1 MTVVWCS
8 RAVVG
13 SQVCVDVEVEVASG
27 RIAALRPDRPQSR
40 DDAEVVLDGVVVP
53 AFANT
58 HSHLFHRGL
67 RGAGGGEDF
76 WSWRERM
83 YALANRLDP
92 DSYHRLARAAMA
104 EMLDAGYT
112 RLGEFHYV
120 HHDAAG
126 RWGRHEMELALAH
139 AALEAGMRLTLLDTC
154 YLHAGLGPDGSG
166 LPLSGEQAGFGDGS
180 VSGWLERW
188 YELREALPAGVELGA
203 AVHSVRALTPG
214 EIAEAVAGLPAEVP
228 LHVHLSEQPREN
240 AECLAATGLTPTGVL
255 REAGALSARTTAVH
269 ATHLSD
275 DDVAALAG
283 AGTSVSLCPSTEA
296 DLGDGIARVEDLLG
310 AGVRLGIGSDEN
322 VVTDPLLELRML
334 EAGARLSLG
343 RRGVVA
349 SEELW
354 RIGTTHG
361 RAMLTALD
369 EHSAG
374 GGSGSDGVGLAVG
387 QDADLVCIDPSSARL
402 AGVDPLRYP
411 LVATG
416 DDVTTTVVAGRVVP
430 RSDPATLRE
439 ALAGL
444 GVEDGSR

>member
-1 MTVVWCS
+1 MTRVWCS
-8 RAVVG
+8 RAVLD
-13 SQVCVDVEVEVASG
+13 SQVREDVEVVVASG
-27 RIAALRPDRPQSR
+27 RIAALGPDLPQAR
-40 DDAEVVLDGVVVP
+40 GDADVVLDGVVAP

-83 YALANRLDP
+83 YALAARLDP
-92 DSYHRLARAAMA
+92 DSYHRLARAAMG

-120 HHDAAG
+120 HHDVER

-139 AALEAGMRLTLLDTC
+139 AACEAGMRLTLLDTC

-166 LPLSGEQAGFGDGS
+166 LPLAREQAGFGDGS
-180 VSGWLERW
+180 VHGWLERW
-188 YELREALPAGVELGA
+188 HELREVLPEGVELGA
-203 AVHSVRALTPG
+203 AVHSVRTLTPR
-214 EIAEAVAGLPAEVP
+214 EIAEAVAGLPGDVP

-255 REAGALSARTTAVH
+255 REAGALSPRTTAVH

-296 DLGDGIARVEDLLG
+296 DLGDGIARVDDLLG
-310 AGVRLGIGSDEN
+310 AGVRMGIGSDEN
-322 VVTDPLLELRML
+322 VVTDPFLELRML

-361 RAMLTALD
+361 RAMLTARA
-369 EHSAG
+369 EHPAR
-374 GGSGSDGVGLAVG
+374 DGAGLAVG

-411 LVATG
+411 VVATG
-416 DDVTTTVVAGRVVP
+416 DDVTATVVAGRVVP
-430 RSDPATLRE
+430 HSDPATLRE

-444 GVEDGSR
+444 GVSDGSR